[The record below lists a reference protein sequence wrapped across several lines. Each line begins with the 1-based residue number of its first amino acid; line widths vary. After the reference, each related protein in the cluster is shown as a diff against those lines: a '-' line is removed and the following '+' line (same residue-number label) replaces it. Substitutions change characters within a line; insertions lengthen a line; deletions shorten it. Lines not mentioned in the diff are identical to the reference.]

1 MAKDPE
7 KWTPPLIAVVGIG
20 TGPKTCSAEAL
31 RWIEKAEVLVGGG
44 RHLEFFATHSGEKIL
59 LRGSVDTLIHK
70 VASLAEERRVAVLAS
85 GDPLFFG
92 IGRSLSARLPSER
105 LRFVP
110 GPTSVQCFCAALGR
124 PWDDLHM
131 VSLHGREPSMEWMW
145 FLRRGCAVAFLTDQD
160 HPPQWIATRLLESG
174 FERHVMLVGEDLGL
188 PSEKI
193 RRYTPEEAAAQI
205 FSPLNVILV
214 IPPPTASTRGAQ
226 PGEDLFPETEDRSP
240 GSSPQSL
247 GTPMAAGNL
256 RAKLH
261 PEPPYV
267 LPGIDDE
274 AFVHRE
280 GLITKKEVRSVAL
293 SMLRP
298 APGHILWDLGA
309 GSGSVA
315 VEASLLHPLK
325 SVWAVERVP
334 ERAEDI
340 RANVR
345 RFHCGEIQVIVD
357 DALEAVSRLPT
368 PDRVFVGGAGGALQ
382 ALLEAVWDRLKPS
395 GRVVI
400 PAVTWHTVSEIEA
413 FSEIRGIVLEAV
425 QVQVSRAVPIGSS
438 RRFEALNPVV
448 LCALEKRSECM

>member
-20 TGPKTCSAEAL
+20 TGPSTCSAEAL
-31 RWIEKAEVLVGGG
+31 RWIEKAEVLVGGA
-44 RHLEFFATHSGEKIL
+44 RHLEFFPTHGGEKIV
-59 LRGSVDTLIHK
+59 LRGSMDTLIDRVVT
-70 VASLAEERRVAVLAS
+70 VAQERRVAVLAS

-105 LRFVP
+105 LHFVP
-110 GPTSVQCFCAALGR
+110 GPTSIQCLCAALGR
-124 PWDDLHM
+124 PWDDLRV

-160 HPPQWIATRLLESG
+160 HPPRWIATRLVESG
-174 FERHVMLVGEDLGL
+174 FKRHVMVVGEDLGL

-193 RRYTPEEAAAQI
+193 RRYTLEEAASQD
-205 FSPLNVILV
+205 FSPLNVVLV
-214 IPPPTASTRGAQ
+214 IPPPSASTRGAH
-226 PGEDLFPETEDRSP
+226 PGEDPFPDTEGRSP
-240 GSSPQSL
+240 DAAQSL
-247 GTPMAAGNL
+247 GTPLASGGV
-256 RAKLH
+256 RGRFY
-261 PEPPYV
+261 PEPPFC

-274 AFVHRE
+274 AFVHRD

-293 SMLRP
+293 STLRL

-345 RFHCGEIQVIVD
+345 RFHCGEIQVIVG
-357 DALEAVSRLPT
+357 DALEAASRLPA
-368 PDRVFVGGAGGALQ
+368 PDRVFIGGAGGALPD
-382 ALLEAVWDRLKPS
+382 LLGAVWDRLKPS
-395 GRVVI
+395 GRIVI
-400 PAVTWHTVSEIEA
+400 SAVTWHTVGEIEA
-413 FSEIRGIVLEAV
+413 FSKIRGIALEAV

-438 RRFEALNPVV
+438 MRFEALNPVV
-448 LCALEKRSECM
+448 LCALEKSGENM